1 VRRLPL
7 PDAAWLLVESRE
19 MPMHVGG
26 LQLFAPPDDAP
37 PSWIADLVADA
48 MAHTE
53 VVPPFDRRLA
63 RPYGRAGVFHWVED
77 DVELPYHVQHL
88 ALPEPGRIRELLS
101 YVSRAHGALLDR
113 RRPLWELTLLEGIE
127 DGRIAVYSKVH
138 HSMLDGVAAMRQVT
152 AMFGPDPDARG
163 APPPWAAAPPEPAR
177 VRVGPEGDALSVVRG
192 VLRTAAGAVGQA
204 GSALGAA
211 RALASQVAR
220 APFDSHEVAPF
231 TAPRS
236 LLNQRL
242 SAARRFVAQDYSL
255 ERIRQVAKATDT
267 TVNDVVLSM
276 CGGAVRTYLVELDA
290 LPDDPLVAMVP
301 VSIRPD
307 DGSASGN
314 ALSFALAE
322 LATDADAP
330 LDRLARVHAS
340 MERAKARLRTLTNRE
355 LVDYAILLTAPLIGS
370 QLLGIGAVGRPLFNL
385 TISNVPGPTEPLYYN
400 GARMTGMY
408 PVSLLFDGYGLNIT
422 QASYAGQM
430 AFGITAD
437 RSSLPH
443 MQRLI
448 HHLGDELEALAT
460 DAGL

>member
-1 VRRLPL
+1 MRRLPV

-19 MPMHVGG
+19 QPMHVGG
-26 LQLFAPPDDAP
+26 LQLFALPDDAP
-37 PSWIADLVADA
+37 PTWVADLVAEA
-48 MAHTE
+48 MAHDE
-53 VVPPFDRRLA
+53 VASPFNRRLA
-63 RPYGRAGVFHWVED
+63 RPYGRAGLFHWVED
-77 DVELPYHVQHL
+77 EVDLPYHVQHL

-101 YVSRAHGALLDR
+101 YVSRSHSALLDR
-113 RRPLWELTLLEGIE
+113 QRPLWELTLLEGIE

-152 AMFGPDPDARG
+152 AMFSPDPDARD
-163 APPPWAAAPPEPAR
+163 APPPWAAAPQEPER
-177 VRVGPEGDALSVVRG
+177 VRAEGDATSTLRT
-192 VLRTAAGAVGQA
+192 VLGTAAGALGQA
-204 GSALGAA
+204 GSALGALK
-211 RALASQVAR
+211 ALAGQVAK
-220 APFDSHEVAPF
+220 APFDAHEVAPF
-231 TAPRS
+231 AAPRS

-242 SAARRFVAQDYSL
+242 TAARRFVAQDYPL
-255 ERIRQVAKATDT
+255 ERIKQVAKATET

-276 CGGAVRTYLVELDA
+276 CGGAVRTYLLDLGA

-340 MERAKARLRTLTNRE
+340 MERAKARLRGMSQAE

-385 TISNVPGPTEPLYYN
+385 TISNVPGPAEPLYYN

-437 RSSLPH
+437 RTSLPH
-443 MQRLI
+443 VQRLI
-448 HHLGDELEALAT
+448 DHLGDELEAMAT
-460 DAGL
+460 DAGV